1 MRSPL
6 AFLCFDV
13 DHDEEAR
20 SAFMAQL
27 EGSNTVSVDHWSTRP
42 GSPREDWN
50 NLVRT
55 NISRCDLMIVLVGAE
70 SASSD
75 GVRHEIGFAKRSNV
89 PFFGIY
95 VDGVPAGTKLPEGLP
110 TNRTTSWDWAQINA
124 ALKQMMA
131 EGKNR
136 TLV

>member
-6 AFLCFDV
+6 AFLCFDI
-13 DHDEEAR
+13 DHDEDAR
-20 SAFMAQL
+20 SAFVAQL
-27 EGSNTVSVDHWSTRP
+27 DGSNAVSVDHWSTRP
-42 GSPREDWN
+42 GTPRDDWN

-95 VDGVPAGTKLPEGLP
+95 IEGATGSKLPEGLSA
-110 TNRTTSWDWAQINA
+110 NRTTKWDWAQISA

-131 EGKNR
+131 EGKNHAPA
-136 TLV
+136 